1 VDKFTAVK
9 MYDKVQRLWKEE
21 IKKLRGEIKQSKNEL
36 RPNDLHQARLK
47 KIVEYMRKVE
57 MAVVVSAES
66 GEEAKF
72 DAQGLDIRPHRKRME
87 QLDKHG
93 HDVETNFKD
102 PEHPLQLV
110 FVCAMWLTGF
120 DAPTVSTLYMD
131 KPQKDHTLMQ
141 TIARANRVTS
151 HRINNVEK
159 KNGEIVDY
167 YGVIGRLKKAIKDYG
182 QGGEGL
188 DDAPV
193 KDKDELF
200 VLLEE
205 AIEQGRVFCA
215 EREIDID
222 AALVADDVFKQVS
235 LFESWADTLLSK
247 DEWRQSFK
255 VFENTITALY
265 EACKPEILGQPI
277 VRKVALFQY
286 LRGVID
292 SIIQQQDID
301 SATQKI
307 NELLDES
314 VIVDDASFNQ
324 TKEDKAAW
332 KIVQKGQTWD
342 LSKIDF
348 DKLKED
354 FKQAKYK
361 NIEIA
366 DLRAFL
372 EKKLYDMLNR
382 NRTRRDF
389 AERLQDIIDNYNA
402 GSNSSDNDFAELV
415 KFAEALREEEERHIR
430 EGLSED
436 ELEIYD
442 LLRKDKMTKTEEKK
456 VRLAA
461 KALLK
466 RLTEEKPKVL
476 VQGWFKNSQTRYAV
490 RDAVGEVLDDLLPE
504 ESYDKDL
511 FVEKRDKVFELTLDL
526 AINHQRWAA

>member
-1 VDKFTAVK
+1 
-9 MYDKVQRLWKEE
+9 
-21 IKKLRGEIKQSKNEL
+21 
-36 RPNDLHQARLK
+36 
-47 KIVEYMRKVE
+47 
-57 MAVVVSAES
+57 MAVVVSAEN
-66 GEEAKF
+66 GEEKKF
-72 DAQGLDIRPHRKRME
+72 DKQNLDIRPHRKYME
-87 QLDKHG
+87 QIDAKG
-93 HDVETNFKD
+93 HDLEYNFKD

-120 DAPTVSTLYMD
+120 DAPTVSTLYLD

-141 TIARANRVTS
+141 TIARANRVS
-151 HRINNVEK
+151 SYRINNVEK

-193 KDKDELF
+193 KDKEALF
-200 VLLEE
+200 GLLDE
-205 AIEQGRVFCA
+205 AIEQGSIFCA
-215 EREIDID
+215 ERDIDINN
-222 AALVADDVFKQVS
+222 VMENYDVFTKVG
-235 LFESWADTLLSK
+235 LFESWADKLLEQ

-265 EACKPEILGQPI
+265 EACKPEILGKPI
-277 VRKVALFQY
+277 VRKVAVFQY

-301 SATQKI
+301 SAVQKI

-314 VIVDDASFNQ
+314 VIVDDESFKQ
-324 TKEDKAAW
+324 VKEERETW
-332 KIVQKGQTWD
+332 KIEKKGQTWD
-342 LSKIDF
+342 LSKVDF
-348 DKLKED
+348 DKLKEE
-354 FKQAKYK
+354 FKKASYK
-361 NIEIA
+361 NIQIT

-372 EKKLYDMLNR
+372 EKKLSDMLNK

-402 GSNSSDNDFAELV
+402 GSNSADADFAELV
-415 KFAEALREEEERHIR
+415 KFAQELKVEEERHIKA
-430 EGLSED
+430 GLTED

-442 LLRKDKMTKTEEKK
+442 LLCKEKMNKTEEKK

-461 KALLK
+461 KELLK
-466 RLTEEKPKVL
+466 RLTEVKPTVL
-476 VQGWFKNSQTRYAV
+476 VQDWFKDSQTRLAV
-490 RDAVGEVLDDLLPE
+490 RDEVGAVLDEYLPE
-504 ESYDKDL
+504 EGYDKEL

-526 AINHQRWAA
+526 AINHMKWAA